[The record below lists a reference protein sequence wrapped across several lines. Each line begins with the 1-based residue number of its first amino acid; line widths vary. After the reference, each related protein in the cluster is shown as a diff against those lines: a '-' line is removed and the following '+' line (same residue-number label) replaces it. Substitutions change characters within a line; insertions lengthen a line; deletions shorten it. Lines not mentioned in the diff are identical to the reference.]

1 MYCKNVIGLIIANDM
16 NKKRTTALYAN
27 IQRMGVQ
34 NAIVCNLE
42 GTQLFAKLGAQYAD
56 RVLLDAP
63 CSGTGVISKDPTA
76 KSNKSENDL
85 QRLTPVQ
92 KRLILSA
99 IDLVNASSKTGGFV
113 VYSTCSILPEENEA
127 VISYA
132 LKHRFVRVVPSG
144 LDFGRD
150 GFVRCGKHRFHPS
163 VKEARRF
170 YPHTHN
176 VDGFFVC
183 KLQKFQNGE
192 RKVKKKPEED
202 REEQEEALEKA
213 KANGLV
219 KKNLKFEIPQGTVIP
234 DQNELSTSDEKE
246 LEQKRPSWLRPA
258 SVDTPS
264 PKRRKQKSWQKKLFE
279 DAKNRKLE
287 IQTRPSGAE

>member
-1 MYCKNVIGLIIANDM
+1 MYYKNVIGLIIANDM

-42 GTQLFAKLGAQYAD
+42 GTQLFAKLGQQYAD

-76 KSNKSENDL
+76 KSNKSEDDL

-132 LKHRFVRVVPSG
+132 LKHRFVRVVSSG
-144 LDFGRD
+144 LEFGRD

-176 VDGFFVC
+176 VDG
-183 KLQKFQNGE
+183 
-192 RKVKKKPEED
+192 
-202 REEQEEALEKA
+202 
-213 KANGLV
+213 
-219 KKNLKFEIPQGTVIP
+219 TVILLVQYLTRIAFRILCLQITEVSKWRKESEEETRRGTRRTGRGFGKSKGEWP
-234 DQNELSTSDEKE
+234 RQEKLKIRNTSRDSTSRSGVGFKYG
-246 LEQKRPSWLRPA
+246 KR
-258 SVDTPS
+258 D
-264 PKRRKQKSWQKKLFE
+264 
-279 DAKNRKLE
+279 
-287 IQTRPSGAE
+287 